1 MGLKESLND
10 NCWKLVQKLIALVVV
25 QLIVVFEFMQG
36 HTARREGSEE

>member
-10 NCWKLVQKLIALVVV
+10 NCWELVQKLIALVVV